1 MKKRIFKSIVNCAGF
16 NSSLKLLILTGLF
29 IVIILTGCVPKSN
42 KTNIKFSSWG
52 SESEIAIIKPLL
64 TEFETKNTDI
74 KVEFIHIPK
83 NYFQKLHLLVASKL
97 TPDVVFINN
106 LNGPLY
112 AENNIFLD
120 LSGYLKK
127 ETLVNCH
134 CEEQSDEAIQN
145 IALSSWI
152 ATSPFFFDNQSKK
165 WVPSLVARN
174 DEKGHVLIAN
184 DFFPQA
190 LEAFKYKGALYA
202 IPRDISNLVVYY
214 NKDIFDQ
221 YNVQYPAEN
230 WSFDE
235 FLQTCRKLTKNSE
248 NNFAVSFEEAPLF
261 WLPYLWSNGGGLI
274 SKNLDSIIINK
285 PQSIEALQFYADLR
299 NKYHAAPT
307 KSEAGSATMAQLF
320 IQGKIAMHISGRWST
335 PRYRKDIHFNWD
347 IAKFPRGKAG
357 SIVDCDTSGWA
368 ISSYSKH
375 PKEAWRLIKFLANKK
390 SAERF
395 TQSGLIVPARVDV
408 ANSEVFLNKNMP
420 PKNSKVFVDIIPDSM
435 PTPVTGNYQE
445 ITDILNTALEPLWNG
460 KKTAKEVVDKDLIL
474 QLNQKLKK

>member
-1 MKKRIFKSIVNCAGF
+1 MNKF
-16 NSSLKLLILTGLF
+16 LKLFVLIIA
-29 IVIILTGCVPKSN
+29 IVSLAGCASKTRQ
-42 KTNIKFSSWG
+42 TNIKFSSWG
-52 SESEIAIIKPLL
+52 SESEITIIKPLL
-64 TEFETKNTDI
+64 KEFENQNPDI

-83 NYFQKLHLLVASKL
+83 NYFQKLHLLVASNL

-106 LNGPLY
+106 LNEPLY
-112 AENNIFLD
+112 AENNVFLD
-120 LSGYLKK
+120 LTGYLK
-127 ETLVNCH
+127 N
-134 CEEQSDEAIQN
+134 
-145 IALSSWI
+145 
-152 ATSPFFFDNQSKK
+152 
-165 WVPSLVARN
+165 
-174 DEKGHVLIAN
+174 EKYISNN
-184 DFFPQA
+184 DFFPPA

-221 YNVQYPAEN
+221 YNVPYPAEN

-235 FLQTCRKLTKNSE
+235 FLQTCLKLKKNSKS
-248 NNFAVSFEEAPLF
+248 NFAVSFEEAPLF

-274 SKNLDSIIINK
+274 RKNLDSIIINK

-347 IAKFPRGKAG
+347 IARFPRGKAG

-368 ISSYSKH
+368 ISSSSQH

-395 TQSGLIVPARVDV
+395 TQSGLIVPARIDV
-408 ANSEVFLNKNMP
+408 ANSEVFLNKNIP

-445 ITDILNTALEPLWNG
+445 ITDTLNTALEPLWNG

>member
-1 MKKRIFKSIVNCAGF
+1 MF
-16 NSSLKLLILTGLF
+16 NLYFNNNSYYRLFLGITLICLILP
-29 IVIILTGCVPKSN
+29 IITCGCAPKSS
-42 KTNIKFSSWG
+42 KTSIKFSSWG

-64 TEFETKNTDI
+64 KEFESQNPDI

-83 NYFQKLHLLVASKL
+83 NYFQKLHLLVASNL

-112 AENNIFLD
+112 AENNVFLD
-120 LSGYLKK
+120 LSDYLKK
-127 ETLVNCH
+127 EKSISNT
-134 CEEQSDEAIQN
+134 
-145 IALSSWI
+145 
-152 ATSPFFFDNQSKK
+152 
-165 WVPSLVARN
+165 
-174 DEKGHVLIAN
+174 

-190 LEAFKYKGALYA
+190 LDAFKYKGTFYA
-202 IPRDISNLVVYY
+202 IPRDVSNLVVYY
-214 NKDIFDQ
+214 NKDIFDK
-221 YNVQYPAEN
+221 YNVQYPSEK
-230 WSFDE
+230 WSFED
-235 FLQTCRKLTKNSE
+235 LLMTCLKLKKNQ
-248 NNFAVSFEEAPLF
+248 FAVSFEEAPLF

-274 SKNLDSIIINK
+274 SKNLDSIIIDK

-335 PRYRKDIHFNWD
+335 PRYRKDIDFNWD

-368 ISSYSKH
+368 ISSSSKH

-390 SAERF
+390 SIESF
-395 TQSGLIVPARVDV
+395 TQSGLIVPARIDV
-408 ANSEVFLNKNMP
+408 ANSEVFLNRDMP
-420 PKNSKVFVDIIPDSM
+420 PKNSKVFVDIIPNSM

-445 ITDILNTALEPLWNG
+445 ITDTLNTALEPLWNG
-460 KKTAKEVVDKDLIL
+460 KKSAKEVMDKDLIF

>member
-1 MKKRIFKSIVNCAGF
+1 MKKRVFKSIVSCAEL
-16 NSSLKLLILTGLF
+16 NASLKLLILTGLF
-29 IVIILTGCVPKSN
+29 IIIILTGCATKLN

-64 TEFETKNTDI
+64 KEFENKNPDI
-74 KVEFIHIPK
+74 KIEFIHIPK
-83 NYFQKLHLLVASKL
+83 NYFQKLHLLVASNL

-112 AENNIFLD
+112 AENNVFLD
-120 LSGYLKK
+120 LSDYLKGEGGGKAANLMPHRLDTLK
-127 ETLVNCH
+127 EKH
-134 CEEQSDEAIQN
+134 
-145 IALSSWI
+145 LS
-152 ATSPFFFDNQSKK
+152 
-165 WVPSLVARN
+165 
-174 DEKGHVLIAN
+174 EK
-184 DFFPQA
+184 DFFKQS
-190 LEAFKYKGALYA
+190 LDAFKYKGTLYA
-202 IPRDISNLVVYY
+202 IPRDVSNLVVYY

-221 YNVQYPAEN
+221 YNVPYPAEN

-235 FLQTCRKLTKNSE
+235 FLQTCRKLTKNP
-248 NNFAVSFEEAPLF
+248 NDNFAVSFEEAPLF

-285 PQSIEALQFYADLR
+285 PQSIQALQFYADLR

-335 PRYRKDIHFNWD
+335 PRYRKDIDFNWD

-368 ISSYSKH
+368 ISSSSKH

-390 SAERF
+390 SIESF

-408 ANSEVFLNKNMP
+408 ANSEVFLNKDMP
-420 PKNSKVFVDIIPDSM
+420 PNNSKVFVDIIPDSM

-445 ITDILNTALEPLWNG
+445 ITDTLNTALEPLWNG
-460 KKTAKEVVDKDLIL
+460 KKTAKEVVGKDLIF
-474 QLNQKLKK
+474 QLNQELKK

>member
-1 MKKRIFKSIVNCAGF
+1 MNKF
-16 NSSLKLLILTGLF
+16 LKLFVLIIA
-29 IVIILTGCVPKSN
+29 IVSLSGCASKTRQ
-42 KTNIKFSSWG
+42 TNIKFSSWG
-52 SESEIAIIKPLL
+52 SESEITIIKPLL
-64 TEFETKNTDI
+64 KEFENQNPDI

-83 NYFQKLHLLVASKL
+83 NYFQKLHLLVASNL
-97 TPDVVFINN
+97 TPDAVFINN
-106 LNGPLY
+106 LNEPLY
-112 AENNIFLD
+112 AENNVFLN
-120 LSGYLKK
+120 LSDYLKNEK
-127 ETLVNCH
+127 
-134 CEEQSDEAIQN
+134 N
-145 IALSSWI
+145 IS
-152 ATSPFFFDNQSKK
+152 
-165 WVPSLVARN
+165 
-174 DEKGHVLIAN
+174 EK
-184 DFFPQA
+184 DFFKQS
-190 LEAFKYKGALYA
+190 LDAFKYKGKLYA
-202 IPRDISNLVVYY
+202 IPRDVSNLVVYY
-214 NKDIFDQ
+214 NKDIFDK
-221 YNVQYPAEN
+221 YNVPYPAEN

-235 FLQTCRKLTKNSE
+235 FLQTCLKLKKNSKS
-248 NNFAVSFEEAPLF
+248 NFAVSFEEAPLF

-274 SKNLDSIIINK
+274 SKNLDSIIIDK

-335 PRYRKDIHFNWD
+335 PRYRKDIHFDWD
-347 IAKFPRGKAG
+347 ITKFPRGKAG

-368 ISSYSKH
+368 ISSSSQH

-395 TQSGLIVPARVDV
+395 TKSGLIVPARVDV

-460 KKTAKEVVDKDLIL
+460 KKSAKEVVDKDLIL
-474 QLNQKLKK
+474 QLNQELKK